1 MKNIIERIAGG
12 AKIARYLP
20 KAVSTRL
27 AVAALAAL
35 AAGGAWAVTANVVW
49 ESDFGTSTKTGL
61 DGKTYTLSLPNGCS
75 SWLQNDGTIK
85 IGSNDNSQ
93 GATIDVTG
101 GVSGQKISVLMEY
114 EGATAQSAAVPV
126 YIAAG
131 AWLGSQTKDNSLEVT
146 GHWWNGGGVAYPQ
159 NGDTVT
165 TMPKDGYFMYVFAQ
179 GDNVE
184 IYSAETLAGMSDASA
199 GGAVSGLNTANRVV
213 NKIALGGVMIGGA
226 GASLT
231 SRPVN
236 EFTGLVIKRV
246 AIFTSKISASEAAAY
261 KFPSDE
267 TKVTV
272 TEANTSWSTAFPSWD
287 DSADNSDKTLF
298 IEIQEGASLSKD
310 TALSVKGLFVTGLG
324 SLTLSGAVTASNGI
338 TIGSGATV
346 SISANTGSAITNY
359 GTLNADGVSFT
370 GAITNNGTFNTSGT
384 VSFSSSVVNKFNSPG
399 SLNVLS
405 GTTTCASK
413 NNQIFTDGT
422 VINISKNATLVNNR
436 DDMLSWGGT
445 IHVYVRG
452 TLTMN
457 QKSTIGAN
465 NYIHLYD
472 GALIDGDTNTNGL
485 FFNTGEGDIVAEEG
499 SSTITAPIT
508 KSNGTIKI
516 EVKDGATL
524 STTSTPAI
532 ATKAGNG
539 LLLKRIAP
547 NSRWGGGAP
556 ATNYDGVELVSTG
569 ARTNNDS
576 ETFRNSSYTGYVKV
590 TTDDTNYRSFAWVGA
605 SDFTNPVFSDRPT
618 FELNGDVRI
627 YHSTSDKPF
636 TVKNLSGTGYIRNFN
651 TSDSNVYKYID
662 VLQTKDTAFS
672 GIFKVTAN
680 ATYTKG
686 DPALTVRGADDATSI
701 YSLTLSGVSDT
712 TAPLTVENN
721 AKVIFSSTGKWSGG
735 TVTVASGGV
744 LESQNSES
752 IADRLVVQEGA
763 TLKFANGV
771 PLAAEA
777 YDWNGVSSDEAVKID
792 LGDISPSTT
801 PVTLIASD
809 VTVAASKF
817 KVTASQRTATLS
829 VENGALKATFANLWT
844 NGSWSATP
852 VANDS
857 ATLVLSQNS
866 TLTVSEA
873 LTLGTVTVVKEGEDD
888 VKLTIS
894 GAGAL
899 TTGGW
904 TIPAGVTVNTAD
916 GMSIS
921 GTVAGGGVINVP
933 ANTTL
938 TMDGVTTPG
947 ADLADRVKVAVFG
960 TLKTKGT
967 TTLSAANTS
976 AAGSLIEVVAD
987 TTTLSSAFKGLSGNI
1002 TIDSDAELSWAESI
1016 GSNSKDQYYDH
1027 INPDG
1032 TTVLDIAGTLH
1043 QNYRMTEFGAN
1054 NKVLLRAGALVDGST
1069 GSEDLNSYYGYGHWT
1084 WLNSGLGLHAYG
1096 NAELAIYIRTPENVA
1111 PEFTV
1116 DENAVLT
1123 ISKAFIPQTGRQSG
1137 AGSIVKAGAGT
1148 LKLSNIAMTKPI
1160 MAGTGDIGTVELTS
1174 TSGNKEHTATG
1185 STFNGI
1191 LHLTNTSS
1199 NQHIFRTTA
1208 AAFADGVRPEWILDS
1223 SDTYFSSDYYPGKVF
1238 YVRNLSGS
1246 GTFKA
1251 QYTSGN
1257 LVYTI
1262 NTMQERNTV
1271 FSGIFTSDGSRS
1283 SCLTVVGDGSGTVN
1297 SLTLQNASSSTN
1309 TLSVSD
1315 NAKVVFAS
1323 NGSTSGKWANGRVV
1337 VNANG
1342 WLESSISDAVKN
1354 LTLASGSHLV
1364 FPTESTAWTGIT
1376 NITSTGTIDC
1386 SIGNGNTPAV
1396 GAYLINWTGAGL
1408 ASAPGG
1414 TYSMSGAA
1422 AATVALKA
1430 DTTGLKVVSPAASLT
1445 KSTGVTSSY
1454 ADTMSALADFI
1465 SSRTTDIGCY
1475 VTILGDSEPLDDAS
1489 LRTYQLVYDSSS
1501 KTYRHA
1507 VARIGAQETGVFY
1520 SSLATALASAVGG
1533 ETVTLMFNNTD
1544 ASITIPA
1551 NVTLEIPAA
1560 YSISGTIAGAGAVD
1574 AKADFAPT
1582 FGEWTG
1588 TFIMD
1593 WADTANTKSTKIAF
1607 DKYGISGSTVQL
1619 NQNYKGWLANT
1630 AGNGVASDIQPTVIL
1645 NATLHVADGYSK
1657 NPDGA
1662 DAWNDTTKFSK
1673 LKSTSNGQLSL
1684 EGTPGGS
1691 GYKYYFH
1698 IDTLESF
1705 EGSITINGNYC
1716 LKIGKYN
1723 FPDYASASSFVVG
1736 TKLVA
1741 LTYTTGSTIY
1751 NSSLQDPATAGID
1764 VAMLGSTIQGN
1775 KLVYDTDGFYPA
1787 AAAVL
1792 ISETTNYYK
1801 TYAAAAEAAVAA
1813 EVRRMTGTDVMGAGS
1828 WPSGWYPEGAQTGTY
1843 VLPVAS
1849 AEVTIDDPYVYGST
1863 TVETRYYASLADAI
1877 AAVDS
1882 EGTVTLMDNTG
1893 EAISLGKSIALNGD
1907 SYTFSGTFTGSGT
1920 VILDGASLAGAS
1932 SSTWPAGWTGTVWLT
1947 NNVSGTQI
1955 FPANYGNANSVL
1967 KFTGVT
1973 GWLANGTTIASA
1985 VELEDDGDTKAL
1997 TLNYT
2002 SASETTLTFKEF
2014 RGSGT
2019 FATSGAD
2026 GIWPK
2031 STFQVLKWDDFDGA
2045 LSIDRGRLEFGTDTI
2060 STDDWCYI
2068 YVSSGETVAVPAGK
2082 TWYARD
2088 GVRVNG
2094 TLNVDATA
2102 TLAHL
2107 NGGTGKLSGTG
2118 RVVLGAVR
2126 SSALTFGT
2134 WTGTVVLPAISETE
2148 GGIHFDWYGKAGST
2162 IEIDKGFSGW
2172 LNASS
2177 DDTRNVKANLLI
2189 SNGCQF
2195 TIVGT
2200 NSGTTYGFAKISG
2213 NGNFHLRQTNQPNS
2227 FTIGM
2232 LDGYSGTIVNDDD
2245 DGGTPTTL
2253 TIQKVKLAAAPTPG
2267 DKLVGTTTPDALTV
2281 ATTGEFGVYVGN
2293 TQQSVSLAKGV
2304 DGIYA
2309 ALVSVTKGDDPTT
2322 YYATVSDAMT
2332 AAGSDA
2338 ATITL
2343 LGNTDSNVSLAVGQ
2357 SLVTDGFSV
2366 GTVSTGAEHC
2376 HVVDNAGVYTV
2387 ALDQFAVTIPSV
2399 ANTTV
2404 IVSYTSGGVA
2414 QVATAAGDIMVD
2426 YGTDVTATWTAVSGY
2441 RITSGA
2447 SETLNGVTSVQ
2458 TLAPPTVEAMGATVS
2473 NVSVSYGADYASA
2486 TVTATV
2492 SDTTLDYYISWAGGE
2507 PVRGSVSG
2515 SGSQVTF
2522 DVSGIN
2528 HTTEYQ
2534 SAGYTITA
2542 KDGETDVTTTG
2553 GSGTS
2558 VAADTTPW
2566 FSHDSSGLTGGTW
2579 ATAVDLSEPATV
2591 ADNKFTA
2598 TAEST
2603 SSRVV
2608 LEFNVCFSSV
2618 SDADVDGEAQA
2629 AIKIGEVESAAT
2641 FMVLASNAA
2650 WTPVSRGDFVP
2661 DASATY
2667 KVVMTIDYGNGSYGV
2682 TVGDNVLTN
2691 ASGSASFPLAKSGA
2705 TSVQTIDFAGSG
2717 TLKSMKGDQVEGY
2730 MVKDNAGHWYAT
2742 IQEATQAYN
2751 SANGPYT
2758 VLHSGTAPSGW
2769 KIDGNTLI
2777 KLAKGF
2783 FFMAY

>member
-1 MKNIIERIAGG
+1 M
-12 AKIARYLP
+12 
-20 KAVSTRL
+20 
-27 AVAALAAL
+27 
-35 AAGGAWAVTANVVW
+35 
-49 ESDFGTSTKTGL
+49 
-61 DGKTYTLSLPNGCS
+61 
-75 SWLQNDGTIK
+75 
-85 IGSNDNSQ
+85 
-93 GATIDVTG
+93 
-101 GVSGQKISVLMEY
+101 
-114 EGATAQSAAVPV
+114 
-126 YIAAG
+126 
-131 AWLGSQTKDNSLEVT
+131 
-146 GHWWNGGGVAYPQ
+146 
-159 NGDTVT
+159 
-165 TMPKDGYFMYVFAQ
+165 
-179 GDNVE
+179 
-184 IYSAETLAGMSDASA
+184 
-199 GGAVSGLNTANRVV
+199 
-213 NKIALGGVMIGGA
+213 
-226 GASLT
+226 
-231 SRPVN
+231 
-236 EFTGLVIKRV
+236 
-246 AIFTSKISASEAAAY
+246 
-261 KFPSDE
+261 
-267 TKVTV
+267 
-272 TEANTSWSTAFPSWD
+272 
-287 DSADNSDKTLF
+287 
-298 IEIQEGASLSKD
+298 
-310 TALSVKGLFVTGLG
+310 
-324 SLTLSGAVTASNGI
+324 
-338 TIGSGATV
+338 
-346 SISANTGSAITNY
+346 
-359 GTLNADGVSFT
+359 
-370 GAITNNGTFNTSGT
+370 
-384 VSFSSSVVNKFNSPG
+384 VSFSSSVNNTFYYG
-399 SLNVLS
+399 STLNVSS
-405 GTTTCASK
+405 GTTTYNSSSDRQLK
-413 NNQIFTDGT
+413 GNVTIQ
-422 VINISKNATLVNNR
+422 KYATLVNAKHDALNY
-436 DDMLSWGGT
+436 DASSST
-445 IHVYVRG
+445 PVNVYIYG
-452 TLTMN
+452 TLTMSDN
-457 QKSTIGAN
+457 WTIGKGYN
-465 NYIHLYD
+465 TLHLYD
-472 GALIDGDTNTNGL
+472 GSLINGTVANALH
-485 FFNTGEGDIVAEEG
+485 FNTGVGVVIAETGDSV
-499 SSTITAPIT
+499 ITAPFV
-508 KSNGTIKI
+508 KGGGTISL
-516 EVKDGATL
+516 ETNAGATL
-524 STTSTPAI
+524 STVYTPTI
-532 ATKAGNG
+532 TTRTGEG
-539 LLLKRIAP
+539 LLLQRIAD
-547 NSRWGGGAP
+547 NTKWEGVAVP
-556 ATNYDGVELVSTG
+556 AKYDGFELYSSGTHES
-569 ARTNNDS
+569 NDN
-576 ETFRNSSYTGYVKV
+576 ETFLNSSFAGYLKV
-590 TTDDTNYRSFAWVGA
+590 TTEDGDYRSFAHVGA
-605 SDFTNPVFSDRPT
+605 GSFTQPVFSDRPT
-618 FELNGDVRI
+618 LELAGDMRI
-627 YHSTSDKPF
+627 YQSNAEKPF
-636 TVKNLSGTGYIRNFN
+636 TVKNLSGTGDIYNFN
-651 TSDSNVYKYID
+651 DTDNLTFKYID
-662 VLQTKDTAFS
+662 TLQTKDTTYS
-672 GIFKVTAN
+672 GIVKN
-680 ATYTKG
+680 ISSCSNC
-686 DPALTVRGADDATSI
+686 DPSLTVRGADDATAI

-712 TAPLTVENN
+712 TAPLVIENKS
-721 AKVIFSSTGKWSGG
+721 KVVFSSTGKWSGG
-735 TVTVASGGV
+735 SVTVKNGGV
-744 LESQNSES
+744 LESQNSDA
-752 IADRLVVQEGA
+752 IAANLKVEEGA
-763 TLKFANGV
+763 TLVFADGV
-771 PLAAEA
+771 QLAATE
-777 YDWNGVSSDEAVKID
+777 YDWSSVSTDASVKVDLSAVTPSD
-792 LGDISPSTT
+792 T
-801 PVTLIASD
+801 PVTLIASGVET
-809 VTVAASKF
+809 VTKDKF
-817 KVTASQRTATLS
+817 TVTAAQRTATLS
-829 VENGALKATFANLWT
+829 VEDGALKATFSNNWHDGVWGGA
-844 NGSWSATP
+844 P
-852 VANDS
+852 VANDD
-857 ATLVLSQNS
+857 ATLYISQNS

-888 VKLTIS
+888 VTLTVS

-904 TIPAGVTVNTAD
+904 TIPAGVTVVTAD
-916 GMSIS
+916 GMEIA
-921 GTVAGGGVINVP
+921 GDVTGGGIINVP

-938 TMDGVTTPG
+938 TMDGVTCS
-947 ADLADRVKVAVFG
+947 AKVTVEG
-960 TLKTKGT
+960 TLQSSGATV
-967 TTLSAANTS
+967 LSAANEISS
-976 AAGSLIEVVAD
+976 AGLLKVLSD
-987 TTTLSSAFKGLSGNI
+987 QTTLSTRQYAIKGNLYIAAEATLKMSQSLDNSGRETYYAHLDPNSSTTLDI
-1002 TIDSDAELSWAESI
+1002 YGTLNLDQYVWLIGANNTINLC
-1016 GSNSKDQYYDH
+1016 GSNSSITGWGRSSSYG
-1027 INPDG
+1027 NLG
-1032 TTVLDIAGTLH
+1032 WTGAGTL
-1043 QNYRMTEFGAN
+1043 NVTGNSTISAN
-1054 NKVLLRAGALVDGST
+1054 
-1069 GSEDLNSYYGYGHWT
+1069 
-1084 WLNSGLGLHAYG
+1084 
-1096 NAELAIYIRTPENVA
+1096 IRTADSISPIFNVAENV
-1111 PEFTV
+1111 T
-1116 DENAVLT
+1116 LT
-1123 ISKAFIPQTGRQSG
+1123 ISSQFIPQNTTPS
-1137 AGSIVKAGAGT
+1137 AGGTITKAGAGT

-1185 STFNGI
+1185 ATFNGI

-1199 NQHIFRTTA
+1199 NQHIFKTTA

-1223 SDTYFSSDYYPGKVF
+1223 SDTYFSSDYYPGRVF

-1262 NTMQERNTV
+1262 NTMQERNTE
-1271 FSGIFTSDGSRS
+1271 FSGIFTSADSRS

-1309 TLSVSD
+1309 TLTVSD

-1422 AATVALKA
+1422 AATVALIA

-1465 SSRTTDIGCY
+1465 TSRTTDIGCY
-1475 VTILGDSEPLDDAS
+1475 VTILDDSVPLDAAS
-1489 LRTYQLVYDSSS
+1489 LRTHQLVYDSSS

-1630 AGNGVASDIQPTVIL
+1630 AGTGVASDVQPTVIL

-1657 NPDGA
+1657 NPNGA
-1662 DAWNDTTKFSK
+1662 DAWKDTTKFSK

-1723 FPDYASASSFVVG
+1723 FPDQASASSFVVG

-1813 EVRRMTGTDVMGAGS
+1813 EVRRMTGTDVTGAGS
-1828 WPSGWYPEGAQTGTY
+1828 LPSGWYPEGAQTGTY

-1849 AEVTIDDPYVYGST
+1849 AEVTIDNPYVYGST
-1863 TVETRYYASLADAI
+1863 IVVTRYYASLADAI
-1877 AAVDS
+1877 VAVDS

-1932 SSTWPAGWTGTVWLT
+1932 SSTWPAGWIGTVWLK

-2002 SASETTLTFKEF
+2002 SAPETTLTFNEF

-2019 FATSGAD
+2019 FATTGTD

-2031 STFQVLKWDDFDGA
+2031 STFKVLKWDDFDGA

-2102 TLAHL
+2102 TLTHL

-2126 SSALTFGT
+2126 SSALAFGT
-2134 WTGTVVLPAISETE
+2134 WTGTVALPAISETE

-2245 DGGTPTTL
+2245 DGGTPRTL

-2293 TQQSVSLAKGV
+2293 TQQSVTLAKGS

-2309 ALVSVTKGDDPTT
+2309 ALVSVTKGGNPTT
-2322 YYATVSDAMT
+2322 YYATVSDAMI

-2357 SLVTDGFSV
+2357 SLVTGGFSV
-2366 GTVSTGAEHC
+2366 GTVSTSAENY
-2376 HVVDNAGVYTV
+2376 HVVNNAGVYTV
-2387 ALDQFAVTIPSV
+2387 VLDAYTITIPSV

-2404 IVSYTSGGVA
+2404 S
-2414 QVATAAGDIMVD
+2414 VD
-2426 YGTDVTATWTAVSGY
+2426 YVKDGAAANATTAGNITVDAGTSLTATWTAASGY
-2441 RITSGA
+2441 RITAGA
-2447 SETLNGVTSVQ
+2447 SQTINPVAAAQ
-2458 TLAPPTVEAMGATVS
+2458 TLAEPTVVANAVTFTGYTVEYTADYSKAATISATVS
-2473 NVSVSYGADYASA
+2473 GEGAEGATYTLTAGGNNYNGTYNAGTVTFSNITAPSLGSELSYTISASGAASGTSGAQTETVGNVTSGWVQEDATHNESTGTWETDIVYSDGVATITDNTYTPNKTGDGIVTLETVVKFGNEADPEVAVGYGAQAAVKIANGQFAVYGKATSDGTAGWQSTEVDADVDATYTVKLVINYNTETFTISVKKNGAETATPLGGTWYLATAVATKVSSIVYKGTGAFTSLNGSFISGDIDVSVETTDDVAVSSAFISKYLAGKTVTEAAAALNPNA
-2486 TVTATV
+2486 TVTDANKNGLNYFKCYALGLDPTKEEDKPIVDVTV
-2492 SDTTLDYYISWAGGE
+2492 VDGNYVFKVKH
-2507 PVRGSVSG
+2507 PVYNEQGA
-2515 SGSQVTF
+2515 
-2522 DVSGIN
+2522 I
-2528 HTTEYQ
+2528 
-2534 SAGYTITA
+2534 AGYEEI
-2542 KDGETDVTTTG
+2542 D
-2553 GSGTS
+2553 
-2558 VAADTTPW
+2558 AADNVSTTVT
-2566 FSHDSSGLTGGTW
+2566 LKYGTD
-2579 ATAVDLSEPATV
+2579 AASV
-2591 ADNKFTA
+2591 A
-2598 TAEST
+2598 TAES
-2603 SSRVV
+2603 SPADGISPADM
-2608 LEFNVCFSSV
+2608 FS
-2618 SDADVDGEAQA
+2618 QA
-2629 AIKIGEVESAAT
+2629 G
-2641 FMVLASNAA
+2641 L
-2650 WTPVSRGDFVP
+2650 
-2661 DASATY
+2661 
-2667 KVVMTIDYGNGSYGV
+2667 NGS
-2682 TVGDNVLTN
+2682 NVIYYK
-2691 ASGSASFPLAKSGA
+2691 AEVMIRAK
-2705 TSVQTIDFAGSG
+2705 
-2717 TLKSMKGDQVEGY
+2717 
-2730 MVKDNAGHWYAT
+2730 
-2742 IQEATQAYN
+2742 
-2751 SANGPYT
+2751 
-2758 VLHSGTAPSGW
+2758 
-2769 KIDGNTLI
+2769 
-2777 KLAKGF
+2777 
-2783 FFMAY
+2783 

>member
-61 DGKTYTLSLPNGCS
+61 DGKKYTLAFPTGCE
-75 SWLQNDGTIK
+75 SWLQQNGTIK
-85 IGSNDNSQ
+85 IGSDSNAQ
-93 GATIDVTG
+93 GPTITVTG
-101 GVSGQKISVLMEY
+101 GVSGEKVSVLMEY
-114 EGATAQSAAVPV
+114 ADATAQSAAVPV

-146 GHWWNGGGVAYPQ
+146 GHWWNDGGVAYPKD
-159 NGDTVT
+159 GGTVT
-165 TMPKDGYFMYVFAQ
+165 TMPSAGYLMYIFAQ

-184 IYSAETLAGMSDASA
+184 IYSAGTLAGLSDASA
-199 GGAVSGLNTANRVV
+199 GGTVSGLNTANRTVT
-213 NKIALGGVMIGGA
+213 KIALGGVMIGGNGA
-226 GASLT
+226 GLT
-231 SRPVN
+231 SRPVKN
-236 EFTGLVIKRV
+236 FTGLVIKRV

-272 TEANTSWSTAFPSWD
+272 TEANTSWSAAFPSWD

-310 TALSVKGLFVTGLG
+310 TALSVKGLFVTGPG

-359 GTLNADGVSFT
+359 GTLNAEGCAFT
-370 GAITNNGTFNTSGT
+370 GAVSNSGTLNTSGT
-384 VSFSSSVVNKFNSPG
+384 VSFSSSASNSSSG
-399 SLNVLS
+399 TFNVLS
-405 GTTTCASK
+405 GTTTYNSSTQKAISGTLNVAAK
-413 NNQIFTDGT
+413 ATFVNGKGDSIPWDGT
-422 VINISKNATLVNNR
+422 V
-436 DDMLSWGGT
+436 
-445 IHVYVRG
+445 HVHIRG
-452 TLTMN
+452 IVTMN
-457 QKSTIGAN
+457 AKWTIGAN

-472 GALIDGDTNTNGL
+472 GALVNGSAGNA
-485 FFNTGEGDIVAEEG
+485 FHFNSGEGKIIAETG
-499 SSTITAPIT
+499 SSTITAPFV
-508 KSNGTIKI
+508 KGNGTIAKSGSGTLRLENQRLPSIKGSEGTI
-516 EVKDGATL
+516 EVVSTESHVDSKHSHTDSNIPFSGTVKFITSSSPSGQYHMLLWSNSATAGMFANR
-524 STTSTPAI
+524 PALDVSGEVRLYD
-532 ATKAGNG
+532 K
-539 LLLKRIAP
+539 IAP
-547 NSRWGGGAP
+547 YPLEVRNLCGTGTIRMGGG
-556 ATNYDGVELVSTG
+556 TSVS
-569 ARTNNDS
+569 
-576 ETFRNSSYTGYVKV
+576 GY
-590 TTDDTNYRSFAWVGA
+590 R
-605 SDFTNPVFSDRPT
+605 
-618 FELNGDVRI
+618 
-627 YHSTSDKPF
+627 
-636 TVKNLSGTGYIRNFN
+636 
-651 TSDSNVYKYID
+651 YID
-662 VLQTKDTAFS
+662 TRQ
-672 GIFKVTAN
+672 TAN
-680 ATYTKG
+680 TVFDGMFTTISEYAAY
-686 DPALTVRGADDATSI
+686 DSALTVCGADDATKT
-701 YSLTLSGVSDT
+701 YSLTLTGANNT
-712 TAPLTVENN
+712 TGPLVITNN
-721 AKVIFSSTGKWSGG
+721 AQVIFSSTGSWAGG
-735 TVTVASGGV
+735 TVTVKNGGV

-752 IADRLVVQEGA
+752 IAATLAVQEGA

-771 PLAAEA
+771 PLAATE
-777 YDWNGVSSDEAVKID
+777 YDWSGVSNDQSVNVD
-792 LGDISPSTT
+792 LSGIAPSAT

-817 KVTASQRTATLS
+817 KVTASQTPATLS
-829 VENGALKATFANLWT
+829 VENSALKATFANVWRDGT
-844 NGSWSATP
+844 WNGSVSP
-852 VANDS
+852 GEN
-857 ATLVLSQNS
+857 ATLYISQNS

-888 VKLTIS
+888 VTLTIS
-894 GAGAL
+894 GAGVL
-899 TTGGW
+899 TTDGW
-904 TIPAGVTVNTAD
+904 TIPAGVTVVTAD
-916 GMSIS
+916 GMEIA
-921 GTVAGGGVINVP
+921 GDVTGGGVINVP

-947 ADLADRVKVAVFG
+947 DTLAERVKVTVSG

-967 TTLSAANTS
+967 TELSGDNTS
-976 AAGSLIEVVAD
+976 ESGSLIQVLSE
-987 TTTLSSAFKGLSGNI
+987 TTTCSFGTSALKGNL
-1002 TIDSDAELSWAESI
+1002 TIDTDAELHLSGTGEYLWNTIPTSATLTIDVSGTLNVGNGTLI
-1016 GSNSKDQYYDH
+1016 IYS
-1027 INPDG
+1027 G
-1032 TTVLDIAGTLH
+1032 TTI
-1043 QNYRMTEFGAN
+1043 N
-1054 NKVLLRAGALVDGST
+1054 LRAGARIVGTDGRPANAN
-1069 GSEDLNSYYGYGHWT
+1069 GALLWFHNAPLY
-1084 WLNSGLGLHAYG
+1084 AYG
-1096 NAELAIYIRTPENVA
+1096 NAEIDAIVNTQSGTSPT
-1111 PEFTV
+1111 FTV
-1116 DENAVLT
+1116 ADNVTLT
-1123 ISKAFIPQTGRQSG
+1123 ISQSFLAQSG
-1137 AGSIVKAGAGT
+1137 YTYCGGSITKAGAGT
-1148 LKLSNIAMTKPI
+1148 LCLKDIAMTKPI

-1185 STFNGI
+1185 ATFNGI

-1199 NQHIFRTTA
+1199 NQHIFKTTA

-1223 SDTYFSSDYYPGKVF
+1223 SDTYFSKDYYPGKVF

-1309 TLSVSD
+1309 TLTVSD

-1475 VTILGDSEPLDDAS
+1475 VTILDDSVPLDDAS

-1582 FGEWTG
+1582 FGAWTG

-1630 AGNGVASDIQPTVIL
+1630 AGTGVASDIQPTVIL

-1662 DAWNDTTKFSK
+1662 DAWKDTTKFSK

-1723 FPDYASASSFVVG
+1723 FPDQASASSFVVG

-1751 NSSLQDPATAGID
+1751 NSSLQDPVTAGID

-1813 EVRRMTGTDVMGAGS
+1813 EVRRMTGTDVTGAGS
-1828 WPSGWYPEGAQTGTY
+1828 LPSGWYPEGAQTGTY

-1849 AEVTIDDPYVYGST
+1849 AEVTIDNPYVYGST
-1863 TVETRYYASLADAI
+1863 IVVTRYYASLADAI

-1932 SSTWPAGWTGTVWLT
+1932 SSTWPAGWIGTVWLT

-2019 FATSGAD
+2019 FATTGAD

-2031 STFQVLKWDDFDGA
+2031 STFKVLKWDDFDGA

-2102 TLAHL
+2102 TLTHL

-2309 ALVSVTKGDDPTT
+2309 ALVSVTKGSSPAT

-2357 SLVTDGFSV
+2357 SLVTDDFSV

-2404 IVSYTSGGVA
+2404 SVSYTSGGA
-2414 QVATAAGDIMVD
+2414 SQVATAAGDIMAD
-2426 YGTDVTATWTAVSGY
+2426 YGTDVTATWTAASGY

-2458 TLAPPTVEAMGATVS
+2458 ALASPTVEAKGATVS
-2473 NVSVSYGADYASA
+2473 DVSVSYGADYASA
-2486 TVTATV
+2486 RVTATV
-2492 SDTTLDYYISWAGGE
+2492 SDTALDYYISWAGGE

-2534 SAGYTITA
+2534 SAAYSITA

-2558 VAADTTPW
+2558 VAADVVAAGWIDENATT
-2566 FSHDSSGLTGGTW
+2566 HGQQAAGGSWTNAEAVTYSEGKAAITDNRFE
-2579 ATAVDLSEPATV
+2579 AT
-2591 ADNKFTA
+2591 TA
-2598 TAEST
+2598 STA
-2603 SSRVV
+2603 SRVV

-2618 SDADVDGEAQA
+2618 SDANVDGDAQA
-2629 AIKIGEVESAAT
+2629 AIKLGEVNSVTT

-2667 KVVMTIDYGNGSYGV
+2667 KVVMTIDYGNSSYGV
-2682 TVGDNVLTN
+2682 TVGDNALTN
-2691 ASGSASFPLAKSGA
+2691 ATGSASFPLAKSGA

-2717 TLKSMKGDQVEGY
+2717 TLTSMKGDQIEGY

-2758 VLHSGTAPSGW
+2758 ILHSGTAPSGW